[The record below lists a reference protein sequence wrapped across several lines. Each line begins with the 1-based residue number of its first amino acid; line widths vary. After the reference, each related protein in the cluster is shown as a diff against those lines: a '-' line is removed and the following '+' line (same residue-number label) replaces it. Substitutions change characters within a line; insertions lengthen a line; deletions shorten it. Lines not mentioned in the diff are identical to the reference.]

1 MSVTLTSQPA
11 PLSFVRNHN
20 AFRFAVSAAASQ
32 GSTARYSLFVSSSF
46 PSGGTVT
53 ISLNGRSL
61 TFTRRDVII
70 SPSPFAWTSV
80 DELRQLLASNFYL
93 ADLFSVADPDPSDSD
108 SSFYLVARQPGLIQL
123 SFSSSASRTFF
134 RLVQADPGADPQ
146 TLPNYSILA
155 RFLVD
160 GFQPTPWLSFFPS
173 GGSLSIPTDILA
185 GFFPAPDLPAPGSD
199 FALQLLSASI
209 LSYRLQWC
217 ESYGDSPLARLVS
230 TSPSLLA
237 LPGELAQASADSNL
251 PDWNDLDPSRPIS
264 SNGRFWLRVI
274 GEDTR
279 SSLDIPLHSPHFLYL
294 FALDSAQPASASL
307 SVNPQVRFSL
317 SDGSSLSL
325 NLPALSLANGALYRL
340 PVGPDVILPLLPDSS
355 PSPLYYSIH
364 LFHPNGT
371 CAFRRSYHPV
381 PSHFFRHTLLLQ
393 NKYGLL
399 SAFSP
404 MSVAAATVVEGDK
417 YRLQHR
423 LGFSISS
430 ASQLFTATSQMLR
443 RSEAAALSA
452 SLAAPHAFARV
463 GSQWLP
469 IAIVP
474 DSFTAFDESQDLVQ
488 LSFSFYFV
496 LNQLD
501 NLAVPLSDNTSHA
514 ILLTEDGFALTQENN
529 APLSV

>member
-1 MSVTLTSQPA
+1 MAQTPPVQPDNRPIWCEGKTINEAAFCQAFLAQHRLAHTENAFFTPEGRVTDVTLLKEQIFRMLEPYATTSVTKKISNIIEL
-11 PLSFVRNHN
+11 LKI
-20 AFRFAVSAAASQ
+20 
-32 GSTARYSLFVSSSF
+32 TAN
-46 PSGGTVT
+46 T
-53 ISLNGRSL
+53 
-61 TFTRRDVII
+61 D
-70 SPSPFAWTSV
+70 
-80 DELRQLLASNFYL
+80 QLL
-93 ADLFSVADPDPSDSD
+93 
-108 SSFYLVARQPGLIQL
+108 
-123 SFSSSASRTFF
+123 
-134 RLVQADPGADPQ
+134 PQ
-146 TLPNYSILA
+146 TDRI
-155 RFLVD
+155 
-160 GFQPTPWLSFFPS
+160 
-173 GGSLSIPTDILA
+173 
-185 GFFPAPDLPAPGSD
+185 
-199 FALQLLSASI
+199 
-209 LSYRLQWC
+209 
-217 ESYGDSPLARLVS
+217 
-230 TSPSLLA
+230 
-237 LPGELAQASADSNL
+237 
-251 PDWNDLDPSRPIS
+251 
-264 SNGRFWLRVI
+264 
-274 GEDTR
+274 
-279 SSLDIPLHSPHFLYL
+279 H
-294 FALDSAQPASASL
+294 
-307 SVNPQVRFSL
+307 
-317 SDGSSLSL
+317 
-325 NLPALSLANGALYRL
+325 LANGTLYRL

-355 PSPLYYSIH
+355 LSPLYYSIH
-364 LFHPNGT
+364 LFHPDGT

-496 LNQLD
+496 LDQLD
-501 NLAVPLSDNTSHA
+501 NLAVPLSDNISHA

-529 APLSV
+529 APLSI